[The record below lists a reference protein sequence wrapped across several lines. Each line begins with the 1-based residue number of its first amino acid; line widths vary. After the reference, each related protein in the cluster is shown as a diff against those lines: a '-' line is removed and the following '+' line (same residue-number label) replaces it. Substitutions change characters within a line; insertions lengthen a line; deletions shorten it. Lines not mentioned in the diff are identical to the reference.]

1 MHDTAREIARRF
13 FAMYVHD
20 RSVIVEIGARDVNGT
35 LREVCPGCA
44 AYIGLDVEPGSGVD
58 VVTSA
63 EEPLPVAAESADVVV
78 ASSVFEHD
86 TFFWQTFL
94 EMGRI
99 AKPGA
104 VIYINAPSNGTYHR
118 YPTDN
123 WRFYPDCGQAL
134 ELWARK
140 NGYLLH
146 LVESFIAERA
156 GDIWNDFVAVFMKG
170 PTRSL
175 DRVQYLSDDVPCTN
189 VWRTGETSVQRAR
202 ELSEDMLLIK
212 RLREEADNL
221 RGGDAQPEPIRDEA
235 ALLISEIKLLRE
247 HLASLIDRTESV
259 HKSLDLVDAVQRSE
273 GERLRNALIH
283 CTSEAASLLESLQ
296 ETQARA
302 RSTFANS
309 ASSGTG
315 CKDTKVIGM

>member
-1 MHDTAREIARRF
+1 MHDTARDIARRF

-20 RSVIVEIGARDVNGT
+20 RSVIVEIGARDVNGA

-44 AYIGLDVEPGSGVD
+44 AYIGLDVEPGPGVD

-94 EMGRI
+94 EMARI

-118 YPTDN
+118 FPTDN

-134 ELWARK
+134 ELWARR
-140 NGYLLH
+140 NGCDLH

-170 PTRSL
+170 PTPSP
-175 DRVQYLSDDVPCTN
+175 DRFQYLSADVPCTN
-189 VWRTGETSVQRAR
+189 VWRTGEKNVQLPR
-202 ELSEDMLLIK
+202 ELSEDMLLIERSREEVD
-212 RLREEADNL
+212 RLRV
-221 RGGDAQPEPIRDEA
+221 GSGQPEPFRDQA
-235 ALLISEIKLLRE
+235 AFFDLETKLVGE
-247 HLASLIDRTESV
+247 HLADLTRRTESI
-259 HKSLDLVDAVQRSE
+259 HRSLDLLDSALKPE
-273 GERLRNALIH
+273 GEQLRGALARCI
-283 CTSEAASLLESLQ
+283 SEAASLLESL
-296 ETQARA
+296 EEMQARA
-302 RSTFANS
+302 RTFANL
-309 ASSGTG
+309 ASTTAS
-315 CKDTKVIGM
+315 KNKQHP